1 MCNEKILYSRF
12 DHCYFIK
19 MIGKL
24 RFSNGMAFNNL
35 LEKIFDDPE
44 TNDVLIDM
52 SETEYLDS
60 TILGLLAKIAN
71 FMIKKFDRKPTILS
85 TSKNINFLLDS
96 IGLSEVFIVVK
107 TLDYTPDSLNEISD
121 IKASELE
128 NAKTILDAHRQLMN
142 LNEKN
147 QEVFK
152 DVVEL
157 LERETGKKSQ

>member
-1 MCNEKILYSRF
+1 MCKEKILYSKF

-24 RFSNGMAFNNL
+24 RFSNGMALNNL

-44 TNDVLIDM
+44 TNDILIDI

-60 TILGLLAKIAN
+60 TILGLLAKTAN

-85 TSKNINFLLDS
+85 TTKNINFLLDS
-96 IGLSEVFIVVK
+96 IGLCDVFIVVK
-107 TLDYTPDSLNEISD
+107 TLDYTPDSLSEIPD
-121 IKASELE
+121 IKNSELE
-128 NAKTILDAHRQLMN
+128 SAKTILDAHRHLIN
-142 LNEKN
+142 LNDKN
-147 QEVFK
+147 QTVFK

-157 LERETGKKSQ
+157 LERETEKKIP

>member
-1 MCNEKILYSRF
+1 MCKEKILFTRF

-35 LEKIFDDPE
+35 LGKIFEDPK

-52 SETEYLDS
+52 SETEYVDS

-71 FMIKKFDRKPTILS
+71 FMIKKFNRKPTLLS

-96 IGLSEVFIVVK
+96 IGLSDVFIVVK
-107 TLDYTPDSLNEISD
+107 SLEFTPDALDEIPD
-121 IKASELE
+121 TKNSELE
-128 NAKTILDAHRQLMN
+128 SAKTILDAHRQLIN
-142 LNEKN
+142 LNKKN
-147 QEVFK
+147 QETFK

-157 LERETGKKSQ
+157 LEKETAKQSQ